1 MSNNEWKES
10 RAQSGSMG
18 PAHADEGRFNRRK
31 LLTAMGK
38 IGIAAAAGTMLM
50 NQDGVV
56 EAGVGSEL
64 FSLDSVGDIPG
75 LDLTPLAD
83 GQHIS
88 IRGYHPGTDTGGG
101 MFYVDKARAKSA
113 HNGGTVFSPTV
124 PWDGTQPGLSGYL
137 SGTGETAPTGSGCL
151 VRLYGETVVPEMFGA
166 RKNGSTDDTAS
177 IQSAINFAAAA
188 GDGVLLADGVFSMTK
203 IRLKNGL
210 AYLGGGA
217 ELRASARV
225 GEAMIELDGPFF
237 GGTAVTGCT
246 IEGLRLNANL
256 QARRGIFASGAVKCL
271 LTGNRIYNLFA
282 SSTVESCGIRLHHG
296 STGNQMT
303 DNIIESQIDGSNGVF
318 SSATGIQLTGNSS
331 SVYGGF
337 ENGAFTV
344 PTMPCSENIITG
356 NRVENGT
363 HGITL
368 GGASHNLIANN
379 LCKGQSHRNII
390 MSPISSYNV
399 VSGNQCLNFG
409 SSGIHM
415 AYGSNFNTITG
426 NQCRSSNT
434 SGEAGI
440 QLYVGTSHNT
450 VTGNEIT
457 CGSNYGIYTGIES
470 SSHSIK
476 ANRIMAQ
483 SNKRAAIAVESDWKQ
498 PLPAGAAYSRPNYG
512 PPPSPRTQW
521 GIALTGNMDISDNTI
536 VDAAPGIAAIYV
548 GQLNSA
554 EAVGVTLRNNAIV
567 GAEPAHYWY
576 FFEETAGLSHAHRFS
591 GNAAAGVKTAKQFY
605 SNGRTHFELFA
616 GNVPGDA
623 SVEYTPSAGTIQ
635 PSAAFSDFINLALYS
650 TATSVTD
657 FTGGM
662 NGQEL
667 CVRLSTSV
675 TIVHDTGKIRLKGGA
690 NVTGVTSDHYLTL
703 KRVAGIWFEL
713 SRSF

>member
-1 MSNNEWKES
+1 ML
-10 RAQSGSMG
+10 AG
-18 PAHADEGRFNRRK
+18 
-31 LLTAMGK
+31 MGK
-38 IGIAAAAGTMLM
+38 IGIAAAAGTLLM
-50 NQDGVV
+50 NRDGVV
-56 EAGVGSEL
+56 EAGVGNDL
-64 FSLDSVGDIPG
+64 FSLDSAADIPG

-88 IRGYHPGTDTGGG
+88 IRGYHPGTDIGGG
-101 MFYVDKARAKSA
+101 IFYVDKTRAKSG

-137 SGTGETAPTGSGCL
+137 SGTGETAPAGSGCL
-151 VRLYGETVVPEMFGA
+151 VRLTGDMVTPEMFGA

-177 IQSAINFAAAA
+177 LQKAVDFAA
-188 GDGVLLADGVFSMTK
+188 GKGGSVLLADGVFSITK
-203 IRLKNGL
+203 FRIKNGL
-210 AYLGGGA
+210 ACLGGDA

-225 GEAMIELDGPFF
+225 GEAIIELDGPLF
-237 GGTAVTGCT
+237 GGTAVIGCT
-246 IEGLRLNANL
+246 IEGLRLNANM
-256 QARRGIFASGAVKCL
+256 QARRGIFASGPIKCL
-271 LTGNRIYNLFA
+271 LTGNRIYNLYA
-282 SSTVESCGIRLHHG
+282 SNTVESCGIRLHHG
-296 STGNQMT
+296 SLGNQVT
-303 DNIIESQIDGSNGVF
+303 DNIIESLVDGTNGVF

-344 PTMPCSENIITG
+344 PTMPCNENIITG

-368 GGASHNLIANN
+368 GGASYNLIANN

-390 MSPISSYNV
+390 MSPISSNNV

-426 NQCRSSNT
+426 NQCRSSNA

-440 QLYVGTSHNT
+440 QMYVGTTNNT
-450 VTGNEIT
+450 VTGNEIM
-457 CGSNYGIYTGIES
+457 CGSNYGIYTAIES

-476 ANRIMAQ
+476 ANRIGAQ

-521 GIALTGNMDISDNTI
+521 GIAPTGHMDISDNTI
-536 VDAAPGIAAIYV
+536 VDPAPGIAAICV
-548 GQLNSA
+548 GQLGST
-554 EAVGVTLRNNAIV
+554 EAVGVTIRNNAIV
-567 GAEPAHYWY
+567 GTEPAHYWH
-576 FFEETAGLSHAHRFS
+576 FFEETAGQSRVHKFS
-591 GNAAAGVKTAKQFY
+591 GNAAGVKTAKTFY
-605 SNGRTHFELFA
+605 ANGRAHFELFT

-623 SVEYTPSAGTIQ
+623 SAEYAPPAGTVQ
-635 PSAAFSDFINLALYS
+635 PSAAFSDFINLSLYS

-657 FTGGM
+657 FPGGM

-667 CVRLSTSV
+667 RVRLSTSV
-675 TIVHDTGKIRLKGGA
+675 TIVHDTGKIRLKGGT
-690 NVTGVTSDHYLTL
+690 NVTGVSSDHCLCL
-703 KRVAGIWFEL
+703 KRIAGIWFEL